1 LIEAYRLISPSGQ
14 WKIEAD
20 SLVSP
25 SGQWNLSFRLYFQ
38 RIERGLHRG
47 EYQKRGLLLIL
58 LISFLNDTVKVRTTG
73 QFGWQ
78 LATESDLEFGKKP
91 RMWMVVF
98 ITTWHLDLCP
108 VGLIEILKI
117 KMMVLFFIQLWLEDF
132 ETALRI
138 SLSPPTQW
146 DTSASKI
153 KFIKSFLF
161 ENIL

>member
-1 LIEAYRLISPSGQ
+1 
-14 WKIEAD
+14 
-20 SLVSP
+20 
-25 SGQWNLSFRLYFQ
+25 
-38 RIERGLHRG
+38 
-47 EYQKRGLLLIL
+47 
-58 LISFLNDTVKVRTTG
+58 VKVRNTE

-108 VGLIEILKI
+108 VGLREILKI
-117 KMMVLFFIQLWLEDF
+117 KMMVLIFIQLWLKDF

-138 SLSPPTQW
+138 SLRPLTTQW

-161 ENIL
+161 KNIL